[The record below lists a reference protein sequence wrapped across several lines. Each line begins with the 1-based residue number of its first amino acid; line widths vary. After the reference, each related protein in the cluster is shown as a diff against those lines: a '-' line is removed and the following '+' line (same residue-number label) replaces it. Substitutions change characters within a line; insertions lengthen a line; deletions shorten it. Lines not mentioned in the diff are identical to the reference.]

1 MCSSP
6 LLLPPRAPGFAHS
19 LGIVFSPRPPLDAST
34 SPACPIHFWYP
45 RFTTKFTTLGNNHPP
60 PHRRPPFPRPLLS
73 IWSSVMPDYSSW
85 SYRSSVMK
93 SSLTSVL
100 SSERTRS
107 GPVLSK
113 SHTRRLGRRTGCTE
127 RAVLMR
133 LNQYLK
139 RSSSFE
145 SRPRTVYPQEDARR
159 PYAMFT

>member
-1 MCSSP
+1 MLP
-6 LLLPPRAPGFAHS
+6 LAAPTRAGFAHS

-34 SPACPIHFWYP
+34 TPGTPDPFLVPPFHHNL
-45 RFTTKFTTLGNNHPP
+45 TTLGNNHPP

-73 IWSSVMPDYSSW
+73 IWSSVMADYSSW